1 MNRQGFIVQ
10 HYNSVFSGN
19 VRMVNF
25 FVFTYY
31 SHYSHYFIKSLLKE
45 LPCIASHLENFQPEA
60 PIVQFPVMLAAHMMH
75 LR

>member
-1 MNRQGFIVQ
+1 
-10 HYNSVFSGN
+10 
-19 VRMVNF
+19 MVNF